1 MDLEDIKL
9 SEISEIKKNTNFRV
23 SLMCENLKNKTNEET
38 RKHIHSYRYRGKKQ
52 VFARRDWGREKR
64 KVGEGG

>member
-1 MDLEDIKL
+1 M
-9 SEISEIKKNTNFRV
+9 KKQ
-23 SLMCENLKNKTNEET
+23 ENIYTVIDTEE
-38 RKHIHSYRYRGKKQ
+38 KKQ

>member
-1 MDLEDIKL
+1 
-9 SEISEIKKNTNFRV
+9 
-23 SLMCENLKNKTNEET
+23 MCENLKNKTNEET